1 MVASEVRIR
10 LDSGTEITL
19 RFEHGQQAFGG
30 AYVEG
35 ICRVQYDRAPSQQD
49 KQDADYLVR
58 EALAEIGW
66 KDVHQ
71 VPNRRN

>member
-1 MVASEVRIR
+1 MVASEVKIR

-19 RFEHGQQAFGG
+19 RFEHGTQVIGEAL
-30 AYVEG
+30 VEG
-35 ICRVQYDRAPSQQD
+35 TCRVQYDRVPSKQD
-49 KQDADYLVR
+49 QQDADYLVR

-71 VPNRRN
+71 VANRRN